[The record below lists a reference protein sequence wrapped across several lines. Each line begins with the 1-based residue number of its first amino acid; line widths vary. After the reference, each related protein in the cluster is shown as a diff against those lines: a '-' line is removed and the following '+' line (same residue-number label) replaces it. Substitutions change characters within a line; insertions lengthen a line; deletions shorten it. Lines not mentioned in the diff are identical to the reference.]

1 MSQFLAFDHNP
12 HHVLVSVVSHLQIES
27 FLSLMKP
34 RYTGYLLSQRIVDL
48 TVSTCHAALLA
59 LMARHFVTLR
69 RKRIA
74 AHLFTAR
81 RLFLHTC
88 TALTVRVV
96 GPNTSPASLYAL
108 PLPFYVLG

>member
-12 HHVLVSVVSHLQIES
+12 YHVLVPVVSHLQIES

-34 RYTGYLLSQRIVDL
+34 RHIGYLLSQRIVDL

-59 LMARHFVTLR
+59 LMARHICNSTTKTNSCSFVNSTSTFPS
-69 RKRIA
+69 
-74 AHLFTAR
+74 HLHSTNG
-81 RLFLHTC
+81 T
-88 TALTVRVV
+88 VV
-96 GPNTSPASLYAL
+96 GPNASLASSYAL